1 MRTAA
6 LLALL
11 LVSAGLAS
19 ATRAEDWPGWRGPR
33 GDGTSLETSLPT
45 TWSDAENVVWKVPIP
60 GTGHSSP
67 VVLGDRVFLTTA
79 LEDKQTRVLL
89 CLDRRDGGNL
99 WEADVLS
106 APLEGKH
113 QLNSYASSTPATDG
127 ERVFVS
133 FLEQPKIQLVCYDL
147 DGKEVWR
154 KSPGTFSSIHGFCS
168 SPLLYKDLVILNCDQ
183 DADAWIVAYDRA
195 TGQERWRTDRPNK
208 TRSYCTP
215 LIVEAAGKT
224 QMVLSGSK
232 SVASYDPNTGK
243 QHWVIDGPT
252 EQFVAGVVHAQG
264 VLFATGGYPELH
276 VLGIDPSGSGNVT
289 KTHVKWRDHRRAS
302 YVPSPVAHDRWF
314 FLVSDKGF
322 GTCFEATTGEVKWK
336 ERLGPA
342 HSASA
347 VYGDGHVY
355 FLSDEGDTYVVKAGP
370 EYELVSQNTLGESA
384 FASPAI
390 SRGQIFIRTT
400 GHLWCIGKPAA
411 AAAK

>member
-168 SPLLYKDLVILNCDQ
+168 SL
-183 DADAWIVAYDRA
+183 
-195 TGQERWRTDRPNK
+195 
-208 TRSYCTP
+208 
-215 LIVEAAGKT
+215 
-224 QMVLSGSK
+224 
-232 SVASYDPNTGK
+232 
-243 QHWVIDGPT
+243 
-252 EQFVAGVVHAQG
+252 
-264 VLFATGGYPELH
+264 
-276 VLGIDPSGSGNVT
+276 
-289 KTHVKWRDHRRAS
+289 
-302 YVPSPVAHDRWF
+302 
-314 FLVSDKGF
+314 
-322 GTCFEATTGEVKWK
+322 
-336 ERLGPA
+336 
-342 HSASA
+342 
-347 VYGDGHVY
+347 
-355 FLSDEGDTYVVKAGP
+355 
-370 EYELVSQNTLGESA
+370 
-384 FASPAI
+384 
-390 SRGQIFIRTT
+390 
-400 GHLWCIGKPAA
+400 
-411 AAAK
+411 